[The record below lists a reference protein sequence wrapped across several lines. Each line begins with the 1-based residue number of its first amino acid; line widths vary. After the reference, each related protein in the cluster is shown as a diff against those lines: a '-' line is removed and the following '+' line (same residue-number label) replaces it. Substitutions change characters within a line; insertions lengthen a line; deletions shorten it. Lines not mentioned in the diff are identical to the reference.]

1 MQKRLVL
8 INVGVVIIGLIA
20 AALLAMPLVRNLY
33 LEEFHRTLDSAV
45 MLLTTDGDEIQED
58 PEAFV
63 QREAGGL
70 AAGGPGYPPDSNY
83 IGRPGDWGN
92 QQGQSH
98 RHQSGE

>member
-63 QREAGGL
+63 QRKREAL
-70 AAGGPGYPPDSNY
+70 LCPLLY
-83 IGRPGDWGN
+83 IHIRLMFYNGMEFLNFHDVQNRF
-92 QQGQSH
+92 
-98 RHQSGE
+98 

>member
-1 MQKRLVL
+1 MMEKGGSCLAEALGADQR
-8 INVGVVIIGLIA
+8 GVVIIGLIA

-63 QREAGGL
+63 QRKREPCSRRARIS
-70 AAGGPGYPPDSNY
+70 A
-83 IGRPGDWGN
+83 
-92 QQGQSH
+92 
-98 RHQSGE
+98 

>member
-58 PEAFV
+58 RRPLSS
-63 QREAGGL
+63 G
-70 AAGGPGYPPDSNY
+70 S
-83 IGRPGDWGN
+83 GRPC
-92 QQGQSH
+92 S
-98 RHQSGE
+98 RRARISA

>member
-45 MLLTTDGDEIQED
+45 MLLTTE
-58 PEAFV
+58 
-63 QREAGGL
+63 
-70 AAGGPGYPPDSNY
+70 GGPGYPPDSNY